1 MNFDK
6 SEAVTLIVGSSE
18 KDELLVHANET
29 SKNSAFFRAALN
41 PEWLE
46 GQTRTIKLPV
56 EEEWNVTHYLGFTY
70 SGKLP
75 TASIENA
82 MLAPNHHNAEY
93 LIPSKLYTLGKRLM
107 VDVVQVAVIRELIRL
122 HGIFDGAVSS
132 QETINIIYQGT
143 VDGDPARILLVD
155 MYVKWATS
163 DCLALATEADPSF
176 LWDLAHSHFTKAQL
190 QIPHNLYRCQKLNA
204 INYLGKG

>member
-6 SEAVTLIVGSSE
+6 SEAVTLIVGSE
-18 KDELLVHANET
+18 IELLVHANEI
-29 SKNSAFFRAALN
+29 SRNSASFKAALKKG
-41 PEWLE
+41 WLE
-46 GQTRTIKLPV
+46 GQTRTINLPV
-56 EEEWNVTHYLGFTY
+56 EEGWIVAHYLGFTY
-70 SGKLP
+70 SGNLP
-75 TASIENA
+75 TASIENT

-93 LIPSKLYTLGKRLM
+93 LILSKLYTLGKRLM
-107 VDVVQVAVIRELIRL
+107 DDVVQVAVIRELIRL

>member
-1 MNFDK
+1 MD
-6 SEAVTLIVGSSE
+6 
-18 KDELLVHANET
+18 
-29 SKNSAFFRAALN
+29 
-41 PEWLE
+41 
-46 GQTRTIKLPV
+46 
-56 EEEWNVTHYLGFTY
+56 
-70 SGKLP
+70 
-75 TASIENA
+75 
-82 MLAPNHHNAEY
+82 
-93 LIPSKLYTLGKRLM
+93 
-107 VDVVQVAVIRELIRL
+107 DVVQVAVIKELIRL
-122 HGIFDGAVSS
+122 HGIFDSAVPS
-132 QETINIIYQGT
+132 QVTINIIYKGT